1 MWPAKTGHQHPTVTF
16 RRELIRANLRI
27 QSGQPR
33 LPIGAAKRLPASREH
48 SIEVGRFQDV
58 SRKNTLPH
66 LNLTSW
72 VSEFSF
78 RELALVTRGW
88 RFAGTVGTLSSLPW
102 LKRCFILSQ
111 CNKPLIQLL
120 PRSVSWASWACMD
133 GFAGGVAVS
142 SCRSCKHD
150 HPSNRISPAVLQSLA
165 VVPCL
170 TLPPAA
176 LVALAALYQPWPLHC
191 NIAVLALSMLRT
203 PAPGEGGGALGQCS
217 LSITPETGISIQRIP
232 HLVWKPAVEVLT
244 RAACKPSEHLTEFL
258 SAGPRSSAR
267 TALRSGLPQT
277 TATDWQ
283 EQRETEAQPV
293 EE

>member
-1 MWPAKTGHQHPTVTF
+1 MRPAKTGHQHPTVTF

-33 LPIGAAKRLPASREH
+33 LPIGAAKRIPASREH
-48 SIEVGRFQDV
+48 SMEVGKFQDV

-111 CNKPLIQLL
+111 CKKPLIQLL

-150 HPSNRISPAVLQSLA
+150 HPSSPGLCTATSQCW
-165 VVPCL
+165 PCRCFGHQHREREVAL
-170 TLPPAA
+170 WDSAPCQLHRKQAFPPA
-176 LVALAALYQPWPLHC
+176 H
-191 NIAVLALSMLRT
+191 S
-203 PAPGEGGGALGQCS
+203 APRVEASRGG
-217 LSITPETGISIQRIP
+217 PD
-232 HLVWKPAVEVLT
+232 T
-244 RAACKPSEHLTEFL
+244 RGLQ
-258 SAGPRSSAR
+258 
-267 TALRSGLPQT
+267 ALRASY
-277 TATDWQ
+277 
-283 EQRETEAQPV
+283 
-293 EE
+293 